1 MIFKKQI
8 TRFFAVLAVTT
19 IFVSCSN
26 NIDDETIAT
35 TEKQNIVTHKLSSR
49 SPQAD
54 EIHGSLT
61 IKNQTNLRFENA
73 QIYAHIP
80 DFGQVGSNTQN
91 GLPKIGRAHV

>member
-80 DFGQVGSNTQN
+80 DFGQ
-91 GLPKIGRAHV
+91 I